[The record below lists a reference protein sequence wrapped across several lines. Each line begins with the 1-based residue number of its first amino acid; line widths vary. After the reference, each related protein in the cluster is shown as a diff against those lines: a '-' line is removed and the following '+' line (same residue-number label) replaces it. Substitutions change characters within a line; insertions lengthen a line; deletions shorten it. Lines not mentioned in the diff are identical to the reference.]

1 MREIILNLE
10 NPLRHC
16 ILISLD
22 EYGLDIDR
30 FNKEYQEYIQT
41 PQLIQSK
48 VKQGLEEEYENIM
61 LVIGTVRRTWEE
73 CSDYWI
79 NKINKE

>member
-16 ILISLD
+16 ILIALD
-22 EYGLDIDR
+22 EYDFDIDR
-30 FNKEYQEYIQT
+30 FNKEYREYIQT
-41 PQLIQSK
+41 PHLIQSK
-48 VKQGLEEEYENIM
+48 VKQGLEEEYEDIM
-61 LVIGTVRRTWEE
+61 RVIGIVRRTWEE

>member
-1 MREIILNLE
+1 MREIIINLE

-16 ILISLD
+16 ILTALD
-22 EYGLDIDR
+22 EYELDIDR
-30 FNKEYQEYIQT
+30 FNKEYHEYIQT

-48 VKQGLEEEYENIM
+48 VKQELEEEYEDIIR
-61 LVIGTVRRTWEE
+61 VIGTVRRTWEE

-79 NKINKE
+79 NIKNK